1 MFEIINIF
9 IYGLFLFVLFLFPLC
24 FSFVN
29 RYVNIKNLN
38 FFDIICLNVLL
49 QFSLYLVFSFFV
61 ADISNIIRLI
71 FFFSLILIF
80 FNYKN
85 FQFEKKY
92 NLILSIILFNVIF
105 FSINTHLSS
114 NPRLSWDGVAH
125 WFWKTQNFYYGFG
138 LDNFKNL
145 PNSMYPHLGTY
156 LWSNFWKISLMD
168 YEYFGRFFYSF
179 IFLLIIF
186 STALSIRSKYIFT
199 IILFL
204 VFLTYEPYVLGGYQ
218 EYLLFFL
225 IAVIGKLFFLF
236 DRKLIDKKIFILFFF
251 LSMNLL
257 LWSKQEG
264 IFYLIL
270 LLLTFTISINF
281 KIKEKIIIFLSLLFI
296 IILHI
301 YIEYYFKGS
310 KSFHEPIV
318 NNFEKLK
325 DIKLF
330 IFSAMYITEGLMIG
344 FIKRPIILIC
354 IFSYIFLKFYRK
366 KNFST
371 YDFFL
376 VFFIINILFIFS
388 IYIHTH
394 HGLESIL
401 PHTLGR
407 LLIHTSGFYL
417 ISIIYLFN
425 FFNKKN
431 AIKKE
436 AL

>member
-1 MFEIINIF
+1 MLEIINIF
-9 IYGLFLFVLFLFPLC
+9 IYGLFLFILFLFPL
-24 FSFVN
+24 SFRFAN

-38 FFDIICLNVLL
+38 FFDVICLNVLL
-49 QFSLYLVFSFFV
+49 QFSLYLAFSFFV

-71 FFFSLILIF
+71 FFLSVILTFFS
-80 FNYKN
+80 YKN
-85 FQFEKKY
+85 FQFKKKSH
-92 NLILSIILFNVIF
+92 LILLIILFIIIL
-105 FSINTHLSS
+105 FSINTHLAS

-156 LWSNFWKISLMD
+156 LWSNFWKISLIN

-186 STALSIRSKYIFT
+186 STALSIRSKYIFM

-204 VFLTYEPYVLGGYQ
+204 VYLTYEPYVLGGYQ
-218 EYLLFFL
+218 EYLLFFF
-225 IAVIGKLFFLF
+225 IAVIAKLFFLF
-236 DRKLIDKKIFILFFF
+236 NQKLIGRKLFILFFF

-270 LLLTFTISINF
+270 LLLTFAISINF
-281 KIKEKIIIFLSLLFI
+281 KIKEKIIIILSLLFI
-296 IILHI
+296 MTLHI

-310 KSFHEPIV
+310 KSFHEPIL

-330 IFSAMYITEGLMIG
+330 IFSTMYIIEGLMIG

-354 IFSYIFLKFYRK
+354 LFSYIFLKFYRRK
-366 KNFST
+366 DFSN
-371 YDFFL
+371 YNFFL

-394 HGLESIL
+394 HGLVNIL
-401 PHTLGR
+401 PQTLGR

-417 ISIIYLFN
+417 ISIIYLFD

-431 AIKKE
+431 AIKK
-436 AL
+436 

>member
-1 MFEIINIF
+1 
-9 IYGLFLFVLFLFPLC
+9 LFPLC

-251 LSMNLL
+251 L
-257 LWSKQEG
+257 
-264 IFYLIL
+264 
-270 LLLTFTISINF
+270 
-281 KIKEKIIIFLSLLFI
+281 
-296 IILHI
+296 H
-301 YIEYYFKGS
+301 
-310 KSFHEPIV
+310 
-318 NNFEKLK
+318 NNYMF
-325 DIKLF
+325 
-330 IFSAMYITEGLMIG
+330 
-344 FIKRPIILIC
+344 
-354 IFSYIFLKFYRK
+354 
-366 KNFST
+366 
-371 YDFFL
+371 
-376 VFFIINILFIFS
+376 
-388 IYIHTH
+388 
-394 HGLESIL
+394 
-401 PHTLGR
+401 
-407 LLIHTSGFYL
+407 
-417 ISIIYLFN
+417 
-425 FFNKKN
+425 
-431 AIKKE
+431 
-436 AL
+436 

>member
-1 MFEIINIF
+1 MLEIINIF
-9 IYGLFLFVLFLFPLC
+9 IYSLFLFILFLFPL
-24 FSFVN
+24 SFRFAN
-29 RYVNIKNLN
+29 RCANIKNLN
-38 FFDIICLNVLL
+38 FFDVICLNVLL
-49 QFSLYLVFSFFV
+49 QFSLYLAFSFFV

-71 FFFSLILIF
+71 FFLSVMLTL

-85 FQFEKKY
+85 FQFKKKY
-92 NLILSIILFNVIF
+92 HLILSIILFIIIL
-105 FSINTHLSS
+105 FSINIHLAS

-145 PNSMYPHLGTY
+145 PNSMYPHLGTF
-156 LWSNFWKISLMD
+156 LWSNFWKISLIN

-186 STALSIRSKYIFT
+186 STALSIRSKYIFM

-204 VFLTYEPYVLGGYQ
+204 AYLTYEPYVLGGYQ
-218 EYLLFFL
+218 EYLLFFF

-236 DRKLIDKKIFILFFF
+236 NQKLIDKKLFFLF
-251 LSMNLL
+251 FLLSMNLL

-270 LLLTFTISINF
+270 LLLTFAISINL
-281 KIKEKIIIFLSLLFI
+281 KIKEKIIIFLSLLLI
-296 IILHI
+296 MILHI

-344 FIKRPIILIC
+344 FVKRPIILIC
-354 IFSYIFLKFYRK
+354 LFSYVFFKFYK
-366 KNFST
+366 KEAFST
-371 YDFFL
+371 DNFFL

-388 IYIHTH
+388 IYLHTH
-394 HGLESIL
+394 HGLENIL
-401 PHTLGR
+401 PQTLGR

-417 ISIIYLFN
+417 ISIIYLFAL
-425 FFNKKN
+425 FNKKN
-431 AIKKE
+431 AIKK
-436 AL
+436 

>member
-1 MFEIINIF
+1 MFELINIF
-9 IYGLFLFVLFLFPLC
+9 IYGLFLFVLFLFPLN
-24 FSFVN
+24 FRFAN
-29 RYVNIKNLN
+29 RYVDLKNLN
-38 FFDIICLNVLL
+38 FFDVICLNVLL
-49 QFSLYLVFSFFV
+49 QFSLYLAISFFV

-71 FFFSLILIF
+71 FFLSLILTL

-85 FQFEKKY
+85 FQFKKKY
-92 NLILSIILFNVIF
+92 HLILSIILFIIIF
-105 FSINTHLSS
+105 FSINTHLAS

-156 LWSNFWKISLMD
+156 LWSNFWKISLVN

-186 STALSIRSKYIFT
+186 STALSIKSKYIFM

-218 EYLLFFL
+218 EYLLFFF

-236 DRKLIDKKIFILFFF
+236 NQKLIDKKFFILFFF

-270 LLLTFTISINF
+270 LLLTFTISINL
-281 KIKEKIIIFLSLLFI
+281 KIKEKIIIFLSFLFI
-296 IILHI
+296 ILFHI
-301 YIEYYFKGS
+301 YIEYHFKGS

-330 IFSAMYITEGLMIG
+330 MFSTMYIIEGLIIG

-354 IFSYIFLKFYRK
+354 LFSYIFLKYYRRK
-366 KNFST
+366 DFGSYN
-371 YDFFL
+371 FFL

-394 HGLESIL
+394 NGLEYIL
-401 PHTLGR
+401 PQTLGR

-431 AIKKE
+431 AVEK
-436 AL
+436 